1 MDFLLGNKGY
11 VLVGEYIEH
20 NQRSQVDEVDSW
32 EAPIPFTYKDITRA
46 RTTEQVITGLVKA
59 TQSVVIETRTKLP
72 YKPRDIIKI
81 DRGDFKITRVDYI
94 EDDNYTAKQI
104 FSGLDYTKAVL
115 VLE

>member
-11 VLVGEYIEH
+11 VLSGEYFEH
-20 NQRSQVDEVDSW
+20 NKKTDVGEVDSF

-46 RTTEQVITGLVKA
+46 RTVEQVITGLGKQ
-59 TQSVVIETRTKLP
+59 TQAIVIETRTKLP

-104 FSGLDYTKAVL
+104 FTGLDYTKAVI